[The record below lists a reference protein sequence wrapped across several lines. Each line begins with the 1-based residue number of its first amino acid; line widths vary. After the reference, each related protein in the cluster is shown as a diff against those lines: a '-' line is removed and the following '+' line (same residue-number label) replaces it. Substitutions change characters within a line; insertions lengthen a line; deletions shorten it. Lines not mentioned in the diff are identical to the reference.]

1 MTLEDVLRLPLP
13 GRVDDVVEPLPA
25 PDVVPTRHRPQ
36 HAEYRAID
44 PLLAETEAR
53 VRADAAL
60 GELDSVVTLDR
71 LVDLAGRVLLRRV
84 V

>member
-1 MTLEDVLRLPLP
+1 M
-13 GRVDDVVEPLPA
+13 
-25 PDVVPTRHRPQ
+25 PTRDRQQ

-44 PLLAETEAR
+44 PLLAETEAC
-53 VRADAAL
+53 VRADEAL

-71 LVDLAGRVLLRRV
+71 LVGLAGRVLLRRV

>member
-25 PDVVPTRHRPQ
+25 PDVVSTRHRQQ

>member
-1 MTLEDVLRLPLP
+1 M
-13 GRVDDVVEPLPA
+13 
-25 PDVVPTRHRPQ
+25 PTRDRPQ

-44 PLLAETEAR
+44 PLLAETEAC
-53 VRADAAL
+53 VRADEAL

-71 LVDLAGRVLLRRV
+71 LVGLPGRVLLRRV